1 MRKGKDPK
9 PHPDPYRRGDRPAGT
24 LGIYVLS
31 GLLCC
36 KLVCSSLL
44 VSGREEKILEEVEGV
59 EQVKD
64 YVTHTAENSYL
75 CNICGKGRAWQ
86 TQSID

>member
-1 MRKGKDPK
+1 LF
-9 PHPDPYRRGDRPAGT
+9 T
-24 LGIYVLS
+24 
-31 GLLCC
+31 GLLTR
-36 KLVCSSLL
+36 SSLL

-75 CNICGKGRAWQ
+75 CNICGKGRRPRG
-86 TQSID
+86 TRVSNVEY